1 MRQIH
6 RKHLIYGQNCLK
18 ERLSGLLS
26 VARSR
31 VIPYMES
38 SLSPIAV
45 IFRTQLIQQSRS
57 LDFPA
62 QRLKLD
68 GLPHLLSRAGGT
80 DWFLDPAHIP

>member
-1 MRQIH
+1 MRVGAYLGNQAN
-6 RKHLIYGQNCLK
+6 LTDYETDN
-18 ERLSGLLS
+18 
-26 VARSR
+26 
-31 VIPYMES
+31 MES
-38 SLSPIAV
+38 SLLQIAV
-45 IFRTQLIQQSRS
+45 IFCAQLTQQSRS